1 LANMAIFGS
10 LVYIFTIRNR
20 IARIAIL
27 PFVMAILLCMSVNFN
42 GSWQKALFDFSPLP
56 WLYKFYYLKYLFIV
70 IPGSIAGEYLL
81 EWIRNTEQTRREHQQ
96 KEKKEAI
103 VLLSITMSLIVWNL
117 YGLFTRQLVLNLVVT
132 MLLLSIGIASLYKTP
147 TVNLQFWEKLFV
159 TGSYL
164 LLLGLFFEAFE
175 GGIRK
180 DTSTFSY
187 YFVTSGL
194 AFMALISFSILCDFF
209 QWKHATAFLTMS
221 GQNPM
226 IAYVG
231 SSVVVGPLLNI
242 TGLMK
247 YVDMLSHNAWQ
258 GLLRG
263 VIITTLVTLLA
274 MFFTKIKWFW
284 RT

>member
-1 LANMAIFGS
+1 MAIFGS
-10 LVYIFTIRNR
+10 LVYIFTIHNR

-27 PFVMAILLCMSVNFN
+27 PFVMAILLCMSDSFV
-42 GSWQKALFDFSPLP
+42 GSWQKAFFDFSPLP
-56 WLYKFYYLKYLFIV
+56 WLYKFYYLKYLFII

-81 EWIRNTEQTRREHQQ
+81 EWIRNSGNIRNEYLAG
-96 KEKKEAI
+96 EKRGAF
-103 VLLSITMSLIVWNL
+103 VLLSIAIGLIVWNL
-117 YGLFTRQLVLNLVVT
+117 YGLFTRQLVLNLFITIV
-132 MLLLSIGIASLYKTP
+132 LLTIGLVLLYKTP
-147 TVNLQFWEKLFV
+147 TVYLQFWKKLFV
-159 TGSYL
+159 AGSYL
-164 LLLGLFFEAFE
+164 LVLGLFFEAFE

-194 AFMALISFSILCDFF
+194 AFMALIAFSILCDFF
-209 QWKHATAFLTMS
+209 QWKRSTAFLTMS

-247 YVDMLSHNAWQ
+247 YVDMLSQNPWQ
-258 GLLRG
+258 GFFRG